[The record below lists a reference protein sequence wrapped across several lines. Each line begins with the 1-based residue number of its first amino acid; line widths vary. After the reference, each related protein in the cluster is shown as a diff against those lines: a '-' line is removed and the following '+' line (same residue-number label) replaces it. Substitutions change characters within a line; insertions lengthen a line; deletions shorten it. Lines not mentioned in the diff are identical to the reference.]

1 MEYLKNTSLIYALLF
16 SILFSGCNS
25 ENKDTEVNEKKVA
38 IAFFDAVYNSKD
50 IKKIITL
57 SSDRFK
63 EKVSRYKTAQH
74 FSRRVLNMQFDTVTM
89 ETAAANTQVI
99 DEFNVKVTMT
109 VLFTG
114 QRNGSTFKDYRR
126 IQLIKKDNVWLVDK
140 LLDNS

>member
-16 SILFSGCNS
+16 SLLFSGCNS
-25 ENKDTEVNEKKVA
+25 EKKDAEVNEKKVA

-89 ETAAANTQVI
+89 ETAAANTQII
-99 DEFNVKVTMT
+99 DEFNVKATMT

>member
-1 MEYLKNTSLIYALLF
+1 MEYLKNSSLIYALLF

>member
-16 SILFSGCNS
+16 SLLFSGCNS
-25 ENKDTEVNEKKVA
+25 DKKDAEVNEKKVA

-89 ETAAANTQVI
+89 ETAAANTQII
-99 DEFNVKVTMT
+99 DEFNVKATMT